1 MTSHVGVRPFCGL
14 CDSLVFFCFFLFFV
28 SKEKEK
34 TKSRLNMKDKI
45 IGQWY
50 SRFRLSSTY
59 QIFVLTRSIYM
70 ICSSGLTTE
79 VIISA

>member
-14 CDSLVFFCFFLFFV
+14 CDSLVLFCFVLFFV

-50 SRFRLSSTY
+50 SRFHLSSTY
-59 QIFVLTRSIYM
+59 KIFVLTRSIYM

>member
-1 MTSHVGVRPFCGL
+1 MTSHVGVRSFRGL
-14 CDSLVFFCFFLFFV
+14 CDSLVLFFLFFV